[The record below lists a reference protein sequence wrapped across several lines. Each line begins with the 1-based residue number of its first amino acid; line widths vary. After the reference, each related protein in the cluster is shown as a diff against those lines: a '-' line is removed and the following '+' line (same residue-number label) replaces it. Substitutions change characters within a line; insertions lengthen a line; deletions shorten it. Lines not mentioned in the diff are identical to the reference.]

1 MLLIQQLGVV
11 KMLLQQG
18 EGVILIQQQGVV
30 KMLLQ
35 QGEEVLKLLL
45 LQL

>member
-1 MLLIQQLGVV
+1 MLLIQQQGVV